1 MYSSVGNW
9 DHPHNHFESTRQP
22 VGEIAR
28 CRPASGMAVSAIVI
42 CGSGDI
48 GSYLILH
55 IYIYII
61 DTLHIIYI
69 LVYCVYS
76 IEILILY
83 ISMNRMY
90 TRVGHFGLTIRIIF
104 PYAFKMTMHV
114 AAF

>member
-55 IYIYII
+55 IYIYIYYRYIAYYIYSVLRMFYRDI
-61 DTLHIIYI
+61 DIVYFNELYVYYIYI
-69 LVYCVYS
+69 VICLRGLVTL
-76 IEILILY
+76 E
-83 ISMNRMY
+83 
-90 TRVGHFGLTIRIIF
+90 
-104 PYAFKMTMHV
+104 
-114 AAF
+114 